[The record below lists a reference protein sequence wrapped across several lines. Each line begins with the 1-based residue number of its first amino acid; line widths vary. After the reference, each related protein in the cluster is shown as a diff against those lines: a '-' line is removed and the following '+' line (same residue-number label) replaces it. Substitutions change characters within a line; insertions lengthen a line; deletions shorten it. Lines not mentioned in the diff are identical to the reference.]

1 MSYLKLFQSK
11 TKFIEEVLYIVV
23 KDNETV
29 MALKQWLIML
39 FGVGFFFLLLNVL
52 FKRFSNYTIRNI

>member
-11 TKFIEEVLYIVV
+11 TEFIEEVFIYSY

-39 FGVGFFFLLLNVL
+39 FGVGFFF
-52 FKRFSNYTIRNI
+52 FFF